1 MVLFH
6 NLICLIVFIV
16 QNGSLAVY
24 CMPWPNNVYRFV
36 KRAIQLIDEVILNVQ
51 ISRNVWSIWLELRRR
66 SILWL

>member
-51 ISRNVWSIWLELRRR
+51 ISRNV
-66 SILWL
+66 